1 MKVAF
6 IISYAVTI
14 ILAIGF
20 IYCVY
25 MKNYWIFKF
34 VDKIKS
40 PVQQLVYV
48 LLMFVSSYVYVYLSL
63 QIRCGFSAVI
73 CSILLLILI
82 WVMDY
87 FFSFSFKDNDLYI
100 GNKKRYIFMA
110 YVGACI
116 SGFFIAYRDHL
127 ALALEISNI
136 TISVLIGAYVPFT
149 LLLDDA
155 TNGKVELQKVKQ
167 GWKNKYNE
175 IFHEHRFKSI
185 LSDVFVAM
193 VYGVLLG
200 VALSSSTN
208 IIKDITSGMG
218 MGVITVI
225 IACVGLFE
233 VKKKLRSRK
242 KELRNIE
249 EQEKNDSK

>member
-25 MKNYWIFKF
+25 MKKYWIFKF

-63 QIRCGFSAVI
+63 QIKCRFSAVI

-116 SGFFIAYRDHL
+116 SGFF
-127 ALALEISNI
+127 
-136 TISVLIGAYVPFT
+136 T
-149 LLLDDA
+149 L
-155 TNGKVELQKVKQ
+155 
-167 GWKNKYNE
+167 
-175 IFHEHRFKSI
+175 
-185 LSDVFVAM
+185 
-193 VYGVLLG
+193 
-200 VALSSSTN
+200 
-208 IIKDITSGMG
+208 
-218 MGVITVI
+218 
-225 IACVGLFE
+225 
-233 VKKKLRSRK
+233 
-242 KELRNIE
+242 
-249 EQEKNDSK
+249 

>member
-1 MKVAF
+1 MF
-6 IISYAVTI
+6 NTI
-14 ILAIGF
+14 TYINLG
-20 IYCVY
+20 YG
-25 MKNYWIFKF
+25 
-34 VDKIKS
+34 
-40 PVQQLVYV
+40 
-48 LLMFVSSYVYVYLSL
+48 LL
-63 QIRCGFSAVI
+63 
-73 CSILLLILI
+73 
-82 WVMDY
+82 
-87 FFSFSFKDNDLYI
+87 FSFSFKDNDLYI

-116 SGFFIAYRDHL
+116 SGFLLHIEIIL

>member
-63 QIRCGFSAVI
+63 QIRCRFSAVI

-100 GNKKRYIFMA
+100 G
-110 YVGACI
+110 
-116 SGFFIAYRDHL
+116 
-127 ALALEISNI
+127 
-136 TISVLIGAYVPFT
+136 TI
-149 LLLDDA
+149 
-155 TNGKVELQKVKQ
+155 
-167 GWKNKYNE
+167 NE
-175 IFHEHRFKSI
+175 QI
-185 LSDVFVAM
+185 
-193 VYGVLLG
+193 
-200 VALSSSTN
+200 
-208 IIKDITSGMG
+208 
-218 MGVITVI
+218 
-225 IACVGLFE
+225 
-233 VKKKLRSRK
+233 
-242 KELRNIE
+242 
-249 EQEKNDSK
+249 